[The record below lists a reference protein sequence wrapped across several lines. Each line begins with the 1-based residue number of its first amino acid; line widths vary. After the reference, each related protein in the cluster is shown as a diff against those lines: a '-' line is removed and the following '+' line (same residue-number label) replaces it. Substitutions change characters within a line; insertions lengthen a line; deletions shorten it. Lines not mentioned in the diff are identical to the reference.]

1 MVKNSLKVRIIFLL
15 VLFNLLVFGFFGWNS
30 LALQS
35 ILIDDFEKEYI
46 AQTSDMVIGC
56 VEDTQKEVEVLS
68 DSLAANAAIKE
79 AFKQEDREELLK
91 LALPIY
97 QQWQKNYP
105 ISQLNFFS
113 PEGTAILRAQKP
125 EQFGDNVASR
135 KALAQAIQTKQK
147 VVAVEKGVTGFG
159 IRCITPLIEEDKLI
173 GLYEVGSSMQESIGD
188 ALNDL
193 NQGEYAIFS
202 LEQQRSAMLW
212 QSAAPTIKLSD
223 HDLQE
228 LAQGNSLA
236 RKSSD
241 DRLILSL
248 IPIKDVEGNTIA
260 FVQGEISRDKFLQA
274 ENKAKNRSLL
284 IVAVSLLLV
293 CAVAYF
299 ILHRA
304 LRHLAPLRDSMM
316 RVEQGDLTALVD
328 LTSRDEIGQLAH
340 GFSDL
345 LERFRE
351 VMYELFSKSSSLTTN
366 AYFLNDV
373 ASSSVLKL
381 EQTSKQLQQVGGQLK
396 EAGGSLREA
405 DSGVEEI
412 AGASSMVAEQ
422 AQNLQT
428 TYLQLSEAAQHG
440 KEEMKKCEEMGQ
452 LLGQRGQAT
461 VQKARELENIS
472 RDIGEITAT
481 IMSVSEQT
489 NLLALNAAIE
499 SARAGEHGRGFA
511 VVAEEVRKLAEQ
523 TAGYTRQISALI
535 SGVQDNIG
543 SFVLDV
549 ESMGDAI
556 EEENQ
561 TTSQVIATIE
571 QIIKQIVNIQDSVMD
586 ITSAMQ
592 EQSASSQ
599 QISAVVSTVNDA
611 MLGLIGTLEQVI
623 SGIDNQVDNFTAIV
637 DIAGETNKISEDFR
651 DILGKYN
658 LPDEVV
664 LRQVMDDH
672 RGFVR
677 KYQFIVEHDLF
688 ADPDEVPT
696 HLQCRLGRW
705 LNSVKDEK
713 MLEIYNRLVADHH
726 EQVHALAREAIA
738 LNNSDRKDEAR
749 ERLQAMAA
757 ASDGIIAA
765 LEQLINYKLTG
776 EI

>member
-1 MVKNSLKVRIIFLL
+1 MIKNSLKARIIFLL

-30 LALQS
+30 LALQR
-35 ILIDDFEKEYI
+35 ILVNDFEEEYI
-46 AQTSDMVIGC
+46 AQTSEMVIEC
-56 VEDTQKEVEVLS
+56 VEDTQKEVAVLS
-68 DSLAANAAIKE
+68 DSLTANAAVKE
-79 AFKQEDREELLK
+79 AFRQEDREGLLD

-97 QQWQKNYP
+97 QQWQKDYH
-105 ISQLNFFS
+105 ITQLNFFS
-113 PEGTAILRAQKP
+113 PQGTAILRVQKP
-125 EQFGDNVASR
+125 EQFGDNVAYR

-159 IRCITPLIEEDKLI
+159 IRCITPFIEENRLI
-173 GLYEVGSSMQESIGD
+173 GLYEVGGSLEESVGD
-188 ALNDL
+188 ALSKL
-193 NQGEYAIFS
+193 NQGEYVIFG
-202 LEQQRSAMLW
+202 LEQQQAVMLW
-212 QSAAPTIKLSD
+212 QSATPTINLSA

-228 LAQGNSLA
+228 LIKGNSLA

-241 DRLILSL
+241 NRLILSL
-248 IPIKDVEGNTIA
+248 IPIKDVEGSTIA
-260 FVQGEISRDKFLQA
+260 FVQGEISRDKFIQA

-284 IVAVSLLLV
+284 IVVISLLLV
-293 CAVAYF
+293 CAAVY
-299 ILHRA
+299 IVLHRA
-304 LRHLAPLRDSMM
+304 LKHLAPLSDSMI
-316 RVEQGDLTALVD
+316 RVGEGDLTAVID
-328 LTSRDEIGQLAH
+328 LTSQDEVGKLAH

-345 LERFRE
+345 LERFRG

-366 AYFLNDV
+366 AYFLDDV
-373 ASSSVLKL
+373 AGSSVLKL
-381 EQTSKQLQQVGGQLK
+381 EQTSKHLQQVGGRLK

-422 AQNLQT
+422 AQNLQN
-428 TYLQLSEAAQHG
+428 TYLQLSEAAQQG
-440 KEEMKKCEEMGQ
+440 KEEMRRFEETGQ

-511 VVAEEVRKLAEQ
+511 VVAEAIRKLAEQ

-535 SGVQDNIG
+535 SGVQANIG

-549 ESMGDAI
+549 ESMGAAI

-561 TTSQVIATIE
+561 TTDKVITTIE
-571 QIIKQIVNIQDSVMD
+571 EIIKQIVNIQDSVMD

-611 MLGLIGTLEQVI
+611 MLVLIDTLDKVI
-623 SGIDNQVDNFTAIV
+623 SDIDNQMDNFSAIV

-651 DILGKYN
+651 DILGNYH

-688 ADPDEVPT
+688 ADPDDVPT
-696 HLQCRLGRW
+696 HLQCRLARW
-705 LNSVKDEK
+705 LNSVKEEK
-713 MLEIYNRLVADHH
+713 MLEVYNSLVADHH
-726 EQVHALAREAIA
+726 EQVHALAREAVV
-738 LNNSDRKDEAR
+738 LNNDDCKDEAR
-749 ERLQAMAA
+749 ERLRDMEA
-757 ASDGIIAA
+757 ASDRIIEA
-765 LEQLINYKLTG
+765 LEKLINYKLNG